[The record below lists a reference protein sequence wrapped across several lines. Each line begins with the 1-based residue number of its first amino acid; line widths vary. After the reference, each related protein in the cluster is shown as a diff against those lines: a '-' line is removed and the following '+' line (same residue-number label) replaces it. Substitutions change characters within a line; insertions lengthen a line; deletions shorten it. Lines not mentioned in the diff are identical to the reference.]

1 MNFFLTKKGFQHV
14 ISDNSHYVNFGI
26 GYGKISVYYK
36 EYKWR

>member
-1 MNFFLTKKGFQHV
+1 MSLATYKV
-14 ISDNSHYVNFGI
+14 HYVNFDI